1 VSAAAAIEA
10 AVAIEAAATAAAAA
24 AAASTQFCVVYS
36 LFVWLVLIPAL

>member
-24 AAASTQFCVVYS
+24 AAASTTFRVVSS